1 MVWTTT
7 PSGRAITISFLSP
20 RLRWRW
26 ISDPEGD
33 QTGVESLR
41 PDSTG
46 ISGRTY
52 RGSIA
57 AGFLTGGGFSAGS
70 SSATDS
76 AARPRA
82 AMTAAASSTPE
93 APIRTLLPFT
103 PTPFLRYDG
112 SLILAEYFRAASRFR
127 SQ

>member
-20 RLRWRW
+20 RLRSKA
-26 ISDPEGD
+26 ISAPEGD
-33 QTGVESLR
+33 QTGFESLR

-57 AGFLTGGGFSAGS
+57 AGFLTAAGFSAGS

-76 AARPRA
+76 VARPSA
-82 AMTAAASSTPE
+82 ATTAAASSTPE
-93 APIRTLLPFT
+93 APSRTLLPLT
-103 PTPFLRYDG
+103 PKPFLR
-112 SLILAEYFRAASRFR
+112 
-127 SQ
+127 

>member
-20 RLRWRW
+20 RLRSKA

-33 QTGVESLR
+33 QTGFESLR

-70 SSATDS
+70 
-76 AARPRA
+76 RA

-112 SLILAEYFRAASRFR
+112 SLI
-127 SQ
+127 